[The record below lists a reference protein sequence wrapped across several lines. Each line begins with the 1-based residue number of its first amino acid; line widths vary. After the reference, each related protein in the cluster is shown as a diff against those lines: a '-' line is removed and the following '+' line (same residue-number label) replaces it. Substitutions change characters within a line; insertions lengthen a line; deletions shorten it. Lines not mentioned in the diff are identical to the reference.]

1 MKKILTILA
10 SATTLFAFGDLPT
23 GTSFENFKVGDI
35 STGPVTVGA
44 IVNTDDIGNQDGT
57 NKYWYSEAPETD
69 ELGVITND
77 VAGSGVSRP
86 DMFAD
91 FGNSKSLQIET
102 TSPLFR
108 TALPNKGAPTSSG
121 DGVSNVTAVAIG
133 DGIYLDTLVKFTA
146 ADDVFSDDLPD
157 GDKIAIEYVE
167 REAETN
173 VVGDVTNVVDA
184 ITAFVI
190 RAGYIDGGNTQTNYL
205 AAVPNGFDKN
215 EWHRLTVRSI
225 ANVGG
230 GYVGFVV
237 YLDQVPLEYA
247 TSVAAGNAAFI
258 ESLNS
263 AVTANFYNENIH
275 ALYPSAV
282 RSGDNKTTITSVAFS
297 GNGSIDDVVFTATKP
312 NFIANS
318 EAVNVTFS
326 KDSGVTAI
334 SVKVGEAD
342 PVAVDMTTLT
352 AMLPA
357 GTTAFKVTAT
367 IDEANGYTFDK
378 MTVGEDVYDA
388 NPANITNYV
397 GAAIAITTARN
408 NFNLFDENGGPIL
421 GSYQKLSDALA
432 VQGVAKIQL
441 AHDYDV
447 LAVEGNDFAGYSFDG
462 EIVLD
467 LAGNDINGGDD
478 SAGVSLFTV
487 TDTFTIIDSVGGG
500 AITYDTQYGYAIIKL
515 DGSDVFV
522 GASTGDAGATFN
534 GKLFESNFEGKIIRG
549 YIDDANNAEA
559 GVFAWS
565 GFVDS
570 KSTLSDAAI
579 AGYWVVTPKGGSTT
593 FALTT
598 TGGANAT
605 VTTSPANV
613 SALTEAT
620 QVTITAT
627 AEQDY
632 TYDGVDLTGTDWI
645 YDSNDDAISMT
656 TNISKNTEIAV
667 PNAVAEQSSDEWPTG
682 KDLDDAAGK
691 AAGDLFPGI
700 TNALATADAKAVAT
714 WAAENSVAYADKG
727 SILPD
732 AFLLDCA
739 NTQQAIDEAAAD
751 FKITAITVDGDTVTF
766 TPADGDD
773 YGNGKV
779 VIEGSVAIGTGASWH
794 PKAAGDHFFK
804 ATLVVKPVP
813 VATP

>member
-23 GTSFENFKVGDI
+23 GTSFEALAEGSK
-35 STGPVTVGA
+35 TVGA
-44 IVNTDDIGNQDGT
+44 IVYTDDTGDQDGT
-57 NKYWYSEAPETD
+57 NKYWYSEAPATD

-86 DMFAD
+86 DMFA
-91 FGNSKSLQIET
+91 GSENENSKSLQIET

-108 TALPNKGAPTSSG
+108 TALPNTGF
-121 DGVSNVTAVAIG
+121 DGENVHPVAIG

-146 ADDVFSDDLPD
+146 ADDVFSGDLTD

-190 RAGYIDGGNTQTNYL
+190 RAGYVRADNSNLGIDQKNYL
-205 AAVPNGFDKN
+205 ADVPSGFDKN

-247 TSVAAGNAAFI
+247 TSDAAGDATFVGNLAGDI
-258 ESLNS
+258 K
-263 AVTANFYNENIH
+263 TNFYNDDIH
-275 ALYPSAV
+275 ALYPSV
-282 RSGDNKTTITSVAFS
+282 VDPNELTGQTITAVAFS

-326 KDSGVTAI
+326 KDLGVTAI

-357 GTTAFKVTAT
+357 GTTAFTVTAT
-367 IDEANGYTFDK
+367 IDEANGYTFAK
-378 MTVGEDVYDA
+378 MTVGGVDYT
-388 NPANITNYV
+388 NPASITGYA
-397 GAAIAITTARN
+397 GDTIAITTTRN
-408 NFNLFDENGGPIL
+408 NFNVFNGSGDPISGTFQTL
-421 GSYQKLSDALA
+421 GAALA
-432 VQGVAKIQL
+432 ATGVAKIQL

-447 LAVEGNDFAGYSFDG
+447 VAADIPDGYIDLQQS
-462 EIVLD
+462 ITLD
-467 LAGNDINGGDD
+467 LNGKILDG
-478 SAGVSLFTV
+478 GESLYSPLFMV
-487 TDTFTIIDSVGGG
+487 TDGNFVIIDSVGGG
-500 AITYDTQYGYAIIKL
+500 KVVYAGPGI
-515 DGSDVFV
+515 VF
-522 GASTGDAGATFN
+522 GATSYIGATN
-534 GKLFESNFEGKIIRG
+534 GDLGPTFDGQLFFEGGEGNVVRG
-549 YIDDANNAEA
+549 KFDETSNTTS
-559 GVFAWS
+559 S
-565 GFVDS
+565 GEPAFLWAAYLGDGDS
-570 KSTLSDAAI
+570 VESECTGPVS
-579 AGYWVVTPKGGSTT
+579 GYWVVAPKGGSTT

-598 TGGANAT
+598 TGGAHAT

-632 TYDGVDLTGTDWI
+632 TYDGVDLTGTSWA
-645 YDSNDDAISMT
+645 YNSQTDAISMT
-656 TNISKNTEIAV
+656 TNISENTEIAV

-682 KDLDDAAGK
+682 QDLDDAAGK

-739 NTQQAIDEAAAD
+739 NTQQAIDEAAAN

-779 VIEGSVAIGTGASWH
+779 VIEGSVTIGTGASWH
-794 PKAAGDHFFK
+794 TKEAGDHFFK